1 MPKPIE
7 TLLAAAILLFAGVSA
22 QAQSGASA
30 QGEQQAGSS
39 GVVRLAQPQST
50 VQGKAATGPK
60 DTRRR
65 QPGQDQDAQDR
76 RGRFDDGSQSWPP
89 EAPLSEFEQFVN
101 RLAATAK
108 TPRTV
113 EGEILNP
120 IRRFGSE
127 LGNARA
133 DADTDGGA
141 SMAPDD
147 YVLGA
152 GDEVLLN
159 IWGSVEGNLRLKVDR
174 TGALAIPRIGSVP
187 VSGVRFSEL
196 RPLIVRSVGRQ
207 FRQFDVSVA
216 LGDVKAVRVFVTGY
230 VQRPGSY
237 SVGGLTSLLQAVMQ
251 AGGPN
256 AVGSFRN
263 IQLRRGKDV
272 VTQLDLYKLLL
283 EGDRSADRALRSG
296 DVIHV
301 GAVGTQVAVIGSVNN
316 PAVFELKSGDNLGE
330 VLRMAGG
337 LSAVANR
344 GAAALY
350 SFDDKQGQALS
361 HLDLDRERNRGLRNG
376 DVLVVGSA
384 ADLARPAADVSKRV
398 RVDGEVRRPGDYV
411 LPAGSTLRDAIA
423 AAGGLTSSA
432 FLYGTE
438 FTRESV
444 RASQQENY
452 DRVLRELETEF
463 NRAAVSRKELVVPPT
478 EDQVRIKNGQL
489 RLIENLR
496 SFKPTGRV
504 VLQMTPES
512 RDLPPIA
519 LDDRDRLYVPSRPT
533 VVNVYGSVFNG
544 GSYEFTEGRRLRQY
558 LDLAGGA
565 LRSADTDSTFVVRA
579 NGSVVSGRNMHG
591 GWIFAD
597 SDLLARVGALP
608 GDTVFVPENLAR
620 VSWTQEAKDW
630 AQILSQFGL
639 GAVALKNLK

>member
-7 TLLAAAILLFAGVSA
+7 TLLAAAILLFSGVSA
-22 QAQSGASA
+22 QAQSGASS
-30 QGEQQAGSS
+30 QGEQQAGSG
-39 GVVRLAQPQST
+39 GVVRLSQPQST
-50 VQGKAATGPK
+50 VQVKPGTSLKEA
-60 DTRRR
+60 RRR
-65 QPGQDQDAQDR
+65 QPGQDQDGMDR
-76 RGRFDDGSQSWPP
+76 RGNRDDGSEPWPV

-108 TPRTV
+108 TPRTI
-113 EGEILNP
+113 EGDILNP
-120 IRRFGSE
+120 VRRFGAE

-133 DADTDGGA
+133 DADSDGGA

-174 TGALAIPRIGSVP
+174 AGALAIPRIGSVQ
-187 VSGVRFSEL
+187 VAGVRFSEL

-216 LGDVKAVRVFVTGY
+216 LGDVKPVRVFLTGY

-263 IQLRRGKDV
+263 IQLRRGKEV

-301 GAVGTQVAVIGSVNN
+301 GPVGTQVGVIGSVNN

-361 HLDLDRERNRGLRNG
+361 HLDLDRERGRGLRNG

-384 ADLARPAADVSKRV
+384 ADLARPASDVSKRV

-423 AAGGLTSSA
+423 AAGGLTPSA
-432 FLYGTE
+432 YLFGTE

-444 RASQQENY
+444 RLSQQENY

-478 EDQVRIKNGQL
+478 EEQVRTKNGQL

-512 RDLPPIA
+512 RELPTIA

-558 LDLAGGA
+558 LDMAGGS

-579 NGSVVSGRNMHG
+579 NGGVVSGRNLHG